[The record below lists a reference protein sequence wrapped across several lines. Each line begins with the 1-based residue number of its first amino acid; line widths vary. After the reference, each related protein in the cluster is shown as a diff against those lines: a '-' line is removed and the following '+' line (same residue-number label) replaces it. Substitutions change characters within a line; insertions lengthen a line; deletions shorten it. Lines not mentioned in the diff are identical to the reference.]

1 MDGDVDGHP
10 VGSDDDDDDDDDDE
24 GDGVGGCGRECRR

>member
-10 VGSDDDDDDDDDDE
+10 VGSDDDDDDDDE
-24 GDGVGGCGRECRR
+24 VDGVGGCGRECRR